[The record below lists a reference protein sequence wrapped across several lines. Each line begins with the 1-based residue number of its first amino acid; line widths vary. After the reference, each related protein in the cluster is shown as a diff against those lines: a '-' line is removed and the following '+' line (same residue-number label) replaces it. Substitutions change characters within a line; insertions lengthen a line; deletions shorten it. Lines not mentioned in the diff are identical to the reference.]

1 MVEPTTH
8 SQRFGSA
15 DAEAFTAELQNQKT
29 KQARKY
35 SVKVLQD
42 YMSEKNIDGPI
53 RTLAINDL
61 NNLHTDFISN
71 VRNLEGEFYSKST
84 MIAIRQ
90 GIRRYLQEP
99 PLEKNFDIIKDPR
112 MNKEN
117 AAFKSMLKKCRQEGK
132 GVVQHKNRIQA
143 GKINKI
149 LYKIFITKPCICHQI
164 HHRDS

>member
-1 MVEPTTH
+1 MAEPTTH
-8 SQRFGSA
+8 RQRFGSA

-29 KQARKY
+29 KQTTKY

-42 YMSEKNIDGPI
+42 YMSETNIDGPI
-53 RTLAINDL
+53 KTLAINDL
-61 NNLHTDFISN
+61 NNLLADFFAN

-99 PLEKNFDIIKDPR
+99 PLEKDFDIIKDPR
-112 MNKEN
+112 MNKAN

-132 GVVQHKNRIQA
+132 GVVQHKNPIQA

-149 LYKIFITKPCICHQI
+149 LYKIMHFEYF
-164 HHRDS
+164 

>member
-1 MVEPTTH
+1 MPKLLRQ
-8 SQRFGSA
+8 SY
-15 DAEAFTAELQNQKT
+15 KT
-29 KQARKY
+29 KKKTSDKIFCESTPGLHER
-35 SVKVLQD
+35 
-42 YMSEKNIDGPI
+42 KNIDGLI
-53 RTLAINDL
+53 KTLAINDL
-61 NNLHTDFISN
+61 NNLLADFVAN
-71 VRNLEGEFYSKST
+71 VHNLEGEFYSKST

-99 PLEKNFDIIKDPR
+99 PLEKDLDIIKDPR
-112 MNKEN
+112 KNKAN